1 MRFAASITR
10 QARKKGQFDALRT
23 GKYGAR
29 RYSVGRHTSG
39 VTYYETGV
47 V

>member
-10 QARKKGQFDALRT
+10 QARKKGQFDALRA